1 MNNNDSLIRIR
12 YALDLKDQEMV
23 TIFEMGGQQFT
34 LEDVQKL
41 LVKSMFHDEDSDKE
55 SDEDYIACDD
65 LTLDSFLN
73 GLITY
78 KRGPQDSKDSSS
90 SVKPIKEN
98 MNNVLIKK
106 LKIALSLTSDDM
118 HAIFEMAGITV
129 SKSEL
134 SAVLRKV
141 GHRNYKECGDRYVR
155 NFLKGLTIKFR
166 K

>member
-1 MNNNDSLIRIR
+1 MINNDSLIRIR
-12 YALDLKDQEMV
+12 YALDVKDQDMV
-23 TIFEMGGQQFT
+23 EIFKLGGKQLT
-34 LEDVQKL
+34 TEEVQKL
-41 LVKSMFHDEDSDKE
+41 LVKSVFHEEDEQE
-55 SDEDYIACDD
+55 TDEYIKCDD
-65 LTLDSFLN
+65 ETLDAFLN

-78 KRGPQDSKDSSS
+78 KRGPQDSK
-90 SVKPIKEN
+90 VGNNQKPIKEN
-98 MNNVLIKK
+98 MNNVLLKK

-118 HAIFEMAGITV
+118 HDVFEKAGISI

-155 NFLKGLTIKFR
+155 NFLKGLTIKYR